1 MQIKKA
7 REYVLIS
14 KPIYLK
20 WMVNVFF
27 YRLKF
32 RTIDIKASY
41 LSQLSNP
48 KIMGLF
54 GLWASRTLYIG
65 CTPNNI

>member
-54 GLWASRTLYIG
+54 GL
-65 CTPNNI
+65 